1 MSGMR
6 GITIKLPEAQLRR
19 LREQAKG
26 SNRSVSAVVRDLI
39 DGSAESGATI
49 YALSSD
55 LAGSQL
61 GGTRSATN
69 GRRKFGRK

>member
-26 SNRSVSAVVRDLI
+26 SNRSVAAIVRDLI
-39 DGSAESGATI
+39 EGSADAGATV

-55 LAGSQL
+55 LAGSL
-61 GGTRSATN
+61 SGGTQSATN
-69 GRRKFGRK
+69 DRRKFGRK